1 MRARRNVSVERV
13 WMELGTMMQ
22 QVLAYERTCEATRVV
37 ELVYRLC
44 TCEPPQSVALQER
57 VHALIAT
64 HCARVGTRISS
75 LHEYA
80 SEWATFT
87 KGASALN
94 VLAAHLNAEL
104 ALVSPSTS
112 SNSSFSTTSTSAA
125 TSSCTHALASSPV
138 GLDALQLWHSVVF
151 VPHEAMLL
159 AESAV
164 FVKQMRDGALVGASA
179 SDALLRLSAFVASLT
194 ALGAALVDSAPRSLY
209 TRAFEDAYVRETAAY
224 YARESVEYL
233 GDNGVVAYMLRA
245 KQRLDEEAARA
256 RTVLDPRSIDRAIA
270 VLDTA
275 LVTAHAGVIGI
286 ATADALLRGDHATLA
301 LGVFLVG
308 RLQGGLAELCAR
320 LEHVGARE
328 ATGALAAIAAAQRS
342 DARAFAETMI
352 GVVKRFD
359 ATLRAALGGA
369 AAAAERE
376 AVGSALERGYRGVVN
391 RHNVADAFAQAA
403 APGDAAQLPRAP
415 ELLAKYSNFLLSK
428 GAHKAGD
435 GSELDAALAG
445 MIQLFKLADDKDV
458 FQKFYA
464 RLLAK
469 RLVTDSSVSDDAE
482 KQVLGDLRSA
492 CGFEYTAKLQRMF
505 QDIGT
510 SRDINNA
517 FNEWRAGGGDAA
529 IAYDVSM
536 LVLTA
541 GAWPISASASK
552 YAVPVVVERSE
563 ALFREFYALQHSG
576 RRLTWLY
583 NFCKAEL
590 RTRCWS
596 RRYELTVTAF
606 QMSVLLLFNEAD
618 AVALDEV
625 ATMTSLAPAEA
636 QSAVRALIAAQ
647 ILATSKR
654 GGDDDDNDG
663 TTERLVI
670 NKSLKSKRL
679 RIRVAAQ
686 SAAAEKQDSSATRES
701 VTADRK
707 LVLQAAIV
715 RVMKARKS
723 LAFQRL
729 VGEVLEHVA
738 ERFRAP
744 VPLVKM
750 AIEQLVEKEF
760 LRRDEKEPTLFH
772 YIS

>member
-1 MRARRNVSVERV
+1 MRNVSVDRV
-13 WMELGTMMQ
+13 WVELGAMMQ
-22 QVLAYERTCEATRVV
+22 QVLASERTCEASRVV

-44 TCEPPQSVALQER
+44 TCEPPQSEALKNR
-57 VHALIAT
+57 VHDLIAT
-64 HCARVGTRISS
+64 HCARVATRVTS

-80 SEWATFT
+80 AEWAAFT
-87 KGASALN
+87 KGAGALN
-94 VLAAHLNAEL
+94 ALATHLNAEL
-104 ALVSPSTS
+104 ALNTRQSRSSTS
-112 SNSSFSTTSTSAA
+112 NGSSGSSHDKLAA
-125 TSSCTHALASSPV
+125 SPV
-138 GLDALQLWHSVVF
+138 GLDALQLWHTVVF
-151 VPHEAMLL
+151 VPNEAMLV

-164 FVKQMRDGALVGASA
+164 IVKQMRDGVIFGASA
-179 SDALLRLSAFVASLT
+179 SDAMLRLSSFVASLT
-194 ALGAALVDSAPRSLY
+194 ALGSALGDARSLY
-209 TRAFEDAYVRETAAY
+209 ARAFEDAYVRETADY

-245 KQRLDEEAARA
+245 KQRLDEEAMRA
-256 RTVLDPRSIDRAIA
+256 RTVLDPRSVDRAIA
-270 VLDTA
+270 VLDAA

-286 ATADALLRGDHATLA
+286 ATAEALLRGDHGTLA
-301 LGVFLVG
+301 LGVFLVS
-308 RLQGGLAELCAR
+308 RLQNGLAVLCAR

-328 ATGALAAIAAAQRS
+328 ATGALAAIAAAQRA
-342 DARAFAETMI
+342 DPRAFAETMI
-352 GVVKRFD
+352 AVVKRFD
-359 ATLRAALGGA
+359 TTLQAALGGA
-369 AAAAERE
+369 AATAERE
-376 AVGSALERGYRGVVN
+376 AVGSALERGYRVVVN
-391 RHNVADAFAQAA
+391 RHNVGDAFAQAVPPA
-403 APGDAAQLPRAP
+403 EAAQLPRAP

-428 GAHKAGD
+428 GAHKAVD
-435 GSELDAALAG
+435 GSELDAALSG
-445 MIQLFKLADDKDV
+445 MIQLFKLTDDKDV

-469 RLVTDSSVSDDAE
+469 RLVYDSSVSDDAE

-517 FNEWRAGGGDAA
+517 FNEWRSGGGDAA
-529 IAYDVSM
+529 VACDLSM

-541 GAWPISASASK
+541 GAWPISASAAK
-552 YAVPVVVERSE
+552 YTAPVVVERSE
-563 ALFREFYALQHSG
+563 ALFRDFYAQQHSG

-583 NFCKAEL
+583 NFCKADL

-606 QMSVLLLFNEAD
+606 QMSVLFLFNDAD

-625 ATMTSLAPAEA
+625 ANMTALSPADA
-636 QSAVRALIAAQ
+636 QAAVRALLAAQ
-647 ILATSKR
+647 ILASR
-654 GGDDDDNDG
+654 RVDDAE
-663 TTERLVI
+663 TLVI

-679 RIRVAAQ
+679 RIRVATQ
-686 SAAAEKQDSSATRES
+686 SSAAERQDSSATRES

-723 LAFQRL
+723 LPFQRL

-744 VPLVKM
+744 VPLVKL

-760 LRRDEKEPTLFH
+760 LRRDDKESTLFH